1 MAGRELDRTE
11 KREGRCKMVG
21 RKLKL
26 ISAKLLLIFAFA
38 ILLLRRKEHYHVKAF
53 FLPPRNCCRSN
64 NVGSYYSSRH
74 PRWRASTIL
83 QMGLRVTIRIVGR
96 KTSEQ
101 WLEDA
106 CDMYL
111 QRLKPSGIEIET
123 IWHKNDAALVKCVSA
138 DYDKSAASV
147 VLLDPTGKTHT
158 SEKFADN
165 IYRWLEE
172 GGSRLVFVIG
182 GADGLPPELKYGTT
196 TQRPILLSLSLL
208 TFTHQFAR
216 LVLIEQVYRAS
227 EIRKGSEYHK

>member
-1 MAGRELDRTE
+1 
-11 KREGRCKMVG
+11 MVG
-21 RKLKL
+21 RKSVLL
-26 ISAKLLLIFAFA
+26 AKPLLVFIFT
-38 ILLLRRKEHYHVKAF
+38 LLFRRNERDHVEAV
-53 FLPPRNCCRSN
+53 FLLPRHICRSN
-64 NVGSYYSSRH
+64 YAFTLSRH
-74 PRWRASTIL
+74 PPWRATTML
-83 QMGLRVTIRIVGR
+83 LMGLKVTIRIVGR

-138 DYDKSAASV
+138 DYKNAPTV
-147 VLLDPTGKTHT
+147 VLLDPTGKTCT
-158 SEKFADN
+158 SEKLADD
-165 IYRWLEE
+165 IYRWLEL

-182 GADGLPPELKYGTT
+182 GAEGLPSELKYGSS
-196 TQRPILLSLSLL
+196 QRPILLSLSQL

-227 EIRKGSEYHK
+227 EIRKGSGYHK